1 MACPAQRAISR
12 PFSPDATPRDAA
24 LSRGV
29 ALLTLPL
36 PLFAMTTGG
45 LSKVGMPGA
54 APRTVGELV
63 TFGPGPLRW
72 SSWPRTSWRGVAP
85 PTLLASRGV
94 AAATLDAEIE

>member
-1 MACPAQRAISR
+1 MA
-12 PFSPDATPRDAA
+12 DATPRDAT

-29 ALLTLPL
+29 ALLTLPP

-54 APRTVGELV
+54 APRTEGELV
-63 TFGPGPLRW
+63 TLGPGPLPLRW